1 MFRMM
6 EAGEG
11 GKIIAAKSTALYPG
25 ALLPVSRFFIVARN
39 IYLKIVLYFYEIGF
53 SILKQTL

>member
-39 IYLKIVLYFYEIGF
+39 KIYLIFLYFHKEVF
-53 SILKQTL
+53 PILKQTS

>member
-6 EAGEG
+6 KAGEG
-11 GKIIAAKSTALYPG
+11 GKIIAANSTALYPG

-39 IYLKIVLYFYEIGF
+39 IYLKIVLYFYE
-53 SILKQTL
+53 